1 MSGEINYI
9 VIVGDTICRK
19 VDKIEDRINAG
30 FDSLHDKI
38 DVGGSMLLSKV
49 ARLDALEAKVDA
61 MQATLEYH
69 TRVANMTVS
78 LTFIMYLAFAFYFPH
93 IVMADKDR
101 TTPPPLKFMA
111 DAVLFVCDCVFLMPT
126 DE

>member
-1 MSGEINYI
+1 MAGQIDYAVVVADTIYRKVVNVEESMNAGLESLKNKTD
-9 VIVGDTICRK
+9 VGD
-19 VDKIEDRINAG
+19 A
-30 FDSLHDKI
+30 
-38 DVGGSMLLSKV
+38 MLLAKV
-49 ARLDALEAKVDA
+49 AELSVKVDA
-61 MQATLEYH
+61 MQATLDYH

-111 DAVLFVCDCVFLMPT
+111 DAVLFVCDCVFLMPI

>member
-1 MSGEINYI
+1 MSGEINYT

-19 VDKIEDRINAG
+19 VDKIEDRMNAG

-38 DVGGSMLLSKV
+38 DVGGWMLLSKV
-49 ARLDALEAKVDA
+49 GELSAKVDA
-61 MQATLEYH
+61 LQATLDYH

-78 LTFIMYLAFAFYFPH
+78 MTFIMYLAFAFYFPP

-101 TTPPPLKFMA
+101 TTPPQLKFMA
-111 DAVLFVCDCVFLMPT
+111 DVVLFVCDCVFLMPT